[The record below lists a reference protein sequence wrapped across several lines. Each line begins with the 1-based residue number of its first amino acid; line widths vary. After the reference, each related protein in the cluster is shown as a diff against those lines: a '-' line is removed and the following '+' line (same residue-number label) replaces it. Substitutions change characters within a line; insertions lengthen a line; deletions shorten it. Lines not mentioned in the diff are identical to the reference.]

1 VSSRSSTLSRLLS
14 TAGSLIFLTA
24 PALAGPIYTFSVSE
38 GVQPSNVGTIT
49 LTQVNSTTVDVL
61 VDLIDTALPLPEYGF
76 VNSGGPHTPFAF
88 TLAGTESGVTAT
100 FIQPPSG
107 IYTFGIFSLSTNNGG
122 DTPYG
127 MFGISVDSTADN
139 GTSNAYFGDLQ
150 FDVTRPSGLST
161 DDFILN
167 TALDMG
173 SSGPAYFA
181 ADLTDG
187 SNTGTQAWKLRDSTT
202 ITTVNGVPEPSSLAL
217 LGAGLM
223 AIGLVRRRRDD
234 PRSLTRQPGAT
245 DRRARRRYRAA

>member
-1 VSSRSSTLSRLLS
+1 VKNTVSDRFRLLS
-14 TAGSLIFLTA
+14 AVGALTLLTA
-24 PALAGPIYTFSVSE
+24 PAVAGPIYTFSVSE

-61 VDLIDTALPLPEYGF
+61 VDLIDATLPLPEYGF

-100 FIQPPSG
+100 FIQPPG
-107 IYTFGIFSLSTNNGG
+107 GAYTFGLFSLSTNNGNN
-122 DTPYG
+122 TPYG
-127 MFGISVDSTADN
+127 AFGISIDSSAAN
-139 GTSNAYFGDLQ
+139 GTSSAYFGDLQ

-167 TALDMG
+167 AALDTG
-173 SSGPAYFA
+173 SSGPAYFS

-187 SNTGTQAWKLRDSTT
+187 SNTGTQAWKLRDTNLS
-202 ITTVNGVPEPSSLAL
+202 TVNAVPEPSSVAL

-223 AIGLVRRRRDD
+223 ALGLARRRR
-234 PRSLTRQPGAT
+234 SV
-245 DRRARRRYRAA
+245 